1 MLERALVRNPT
12 VMQPWVNLGN
22 VEKQLRDG
30 VLEEARGAN
39 ALVWRLY
46 RTARRL
52 APDHV
57 DVTANIAGLL
67 AVERQW
73 EEAAAARR
81 AQADVAAP
89 VRRRRGRRQQQQQQ
103 QLQLEQ
109 GPRRQGPEEV

>member
-30 VLEEARGAN
+30 VLEEARGAVQ
-39 ALVWRLY
+39 APHERVSA
-46 RTARRL
+46 ARRL

-73 EEAAAARR
+73 E
-81 AQADVAAP
+81 
-89 VRRRRGRRQQQQQQ
+89 
-103 QLQLEQ
+103 
-109 GPRRQGPEEV
+109 